1 MLKRL
6 ATTIAIAFALATP
19 ARAYQVDVQHQYLIS
34 QLEEQGVQFYVN
46 PNDVCH
52 PDSLKANEMPE
63 SLNGLYFFNPQYQT
77 PVIVICQDNR
87 TNEDE
92 VEAEWSANDLDT
104 LRHEATHF
112 IQDCIFEVDGEMHP
126 FHDGDGPAP
135 GVDNYAQ
142 VIEMLGH
149 ERAMQITNLYIQNMN
164 ANGRV
169 IRLEHEAFA
178 VAEHVDAG
186 SIGATIRD
194 FCK

>member
-19 ARAYQVDVQHQYLIS
+19 ARAYQVDTQHQYLIS
-34 QLEEQGVQFYVN
+34 QLEAQGVEFYVN
-46 PNDVCH
+46 PNEICH
-52 PDSLKANEMPE
+52 PDSLKANELPE
-63 SLNGLYFFNPQYQT
+63 GLNGLYFFSPEYQK
-77 PVIVICQDNR
+77 PVIVVCQDNR
-87 TNEDE
+87 TNEDG
-92 VEAEWSANDLDT
+92 VEAVWSANDLDT

-112 IQDCIFEVDGEMHP
+112 IQDCIFEVDGKMHP

-149 ERAMQITNLYIQNMN
+149 QRAMQIANWYSQNMN
-164 ANGRV
+164 VNGRV

-178 VAEHVDAG
+178 VAKHVDAG